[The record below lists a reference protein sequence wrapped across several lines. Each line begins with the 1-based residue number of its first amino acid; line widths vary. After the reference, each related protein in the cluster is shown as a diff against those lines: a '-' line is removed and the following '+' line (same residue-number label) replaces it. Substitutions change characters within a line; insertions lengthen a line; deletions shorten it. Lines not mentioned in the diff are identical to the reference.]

1 LKWGRRQ
8 TVPSFFYLSVKMAYN
23 RRSNS
28 LGQVAYKLGL
38 SWVGDDTD
46 GTLPFLRDFQLV
58 RGHSKKIKHL
68 MQERDGLLETDIRI
82 FDYQHTISAGNTH
95 KKENQTVFFVQSQ
108 NLGLPELY
116 LRPEHFLHKVG
127 EYLNLTRDIDFEE
140 HPEFSKKYRLTGKDE
155 DFIRA
160 SFNEDVLH
168 FFTFNKKW
176 SFEGVGYYFI
186 LYRRNKLIPPD
197 EIERFY
203 QMGKHLIR
211 MLKSDFPPINP

>member
-1 LKWGRRQ
+1 
-8 TVPSFFYLSVKMAYN
+8 MAYN
-23 RRSNS
+23 RRSHS
-28 LGQVAYKLGL
+28 LEQVAYKLGL

-46 GTLPFLRDFQLV
+46 RTLPFLRDFQLL

-68 MQERDGLLETDIRI
+68 MEERDGLLETDIRI
-82 FDYQHTISAGNTH
+82 FDYQHVISAGNSH

-127 EYLNLTRDIDFEE
+127 EYLNLTRDIDFEA
-140 HPEFSKKYRLTGKDE
+140 HPDFSRQYRLTGKDE

-160 SFNEDVLH
+160 SFNEHVLH

-176 SFEGVGYYFI
+176 SFEGVNYYFI
-186 LYRRNKLIPPD
+186 LYRRNKLIPPG

-203 QMGKHLIR
+203 QMGKHLMH
-211 MLKSDFPPINP
+211 MLKSEFPPADA